1 MAGINRRSFDLSD
14 THPITGA
21 KLNPLKIERVR
32 LNFDAAVTAWIM
44 RLQGEKIQIIA
55 QRLGTNTYRLGEVYR
70 EEVHP
75 SSKQRA
81 IDLLIS

>member
-1 MAGINRRSFDLSD
+1 M
-14 THPITGA
+14 
-21 KLNPLKIERVR
+21 R

-70 EEVHP
+70 EEDHP